1 MSLRDEAIRVLLS
14 AQVQRRTEVVRRF
27 LERRPNEPFSGAEL
41 ERAEFEAIASPE
53 AAGAAL
59 DGLLGW
65 LTFQPWLSGES
76 VLGMVRAL
84 SEGSDTTFA
93 KKEAK

>member
-1 MSLRDEAIRVLLS
+1 MMSLRDEALRAMAVG
-14 AQVQRRTEVVRRF
+14 EVNPPNPH
-27 LERRPNEPFSGAEL
+27 LGTLDDPHRPHE
-41 ERAEFEAIASPE
+41 
-53 AAGAAL
+53 AAL

-84 SEGSDTTFA
+84 G
-93 KKEAK
+93 KKEEGE